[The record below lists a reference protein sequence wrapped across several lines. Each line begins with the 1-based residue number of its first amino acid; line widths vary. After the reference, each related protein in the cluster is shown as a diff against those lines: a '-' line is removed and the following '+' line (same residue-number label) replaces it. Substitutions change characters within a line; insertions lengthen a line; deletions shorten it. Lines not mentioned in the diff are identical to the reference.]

1 MNSGKEFKEKNE
13 EIELKELSPEEAARL
28 EEIQELNLEAI
39 ENLEKYI
46 EKQKKVNQKQLL
58 IKLGIYIL
66 EAIILIL
73 ITSQISNIF
82 LAIIISLLGSIIM
95 TLTIDYIIKKMK
107 KKKEIG
113 DTGEIKRDYKR
124 YFISLIISQFSIIPP
139 IIKNNIVSIC
149 YKGKTTKVSAD
160 VLKMRSIKKLIE
172 DFLQARKNF
181 RDMEYIEAE
190 RLLKKI
196 VKKSK
201 NHKDLINLHKEANLL
216 LEVIPIIKIN

>member
-95 TLTIDYIIKKMK
+95 TFTIDYIIKKMK

-201 NHKDLINLHKEANLL
+201 HHKDLINLHKEANLL

>member
-95 TLTIDYIIKKMK
+95 TFTIDYIIKKMK